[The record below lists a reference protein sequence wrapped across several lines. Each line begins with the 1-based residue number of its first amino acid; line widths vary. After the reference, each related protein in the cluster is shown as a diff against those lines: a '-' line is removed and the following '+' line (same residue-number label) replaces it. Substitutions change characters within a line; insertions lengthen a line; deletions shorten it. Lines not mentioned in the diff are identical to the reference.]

1 MSDSEGTVT
10 ITVLTENTPQDGLR
24 AEHGLS
30 LHLRYARTGKTTDL
44 LLDFGQSDAFAHNAA
59 LLGIDLGAVDVA
71 VLSHAHYDHAD
82 GMPTFFETNDRA
94 RLFLSEACGESC
106 WSTKGGTIERHY
118 IGIKQGL
125 LARYADRLQ
134 RVPTSRTT
142 TITPGVHLVPHTTP
156 GLAEVGRHSG
166 MLLQTEDGWESDDFR
181 HELSLVLELVP
192 APDATPRLAVFNSCS
207 HAGLAVIVEEVT
219 RAFPEA
225 RIATYVG
232 GLHLV
237 HASDE
242 QARQVAKAVQRAGIE
257 HLYTGHCTGDAAMAT
272 LHQALPGRVV
282 ALHPG
287 LTLQLPAG
295 GCRERMPSGPRP

>member
-10 ITVLTENTPQDGLR
+10 ITVLTENTPREGFR

-30 LHLRYARTGKTTDL
+30 LHLRYARAGKTTDL

-59 LLGIDLGAVDVA
+59 LLGIDLGTVDVA

-82 GMPTFFETNDRA
+82 GMPAFFEMNGRA

-106 WSTKGGTIERHY
+106 WSTKGGTAERHY

-142 TITPGVHLVPHTTP
+142 TIAPGVHLVPHTTP
-156 GLAEVGRHSG
+156 GLVEVGRRSG
-166 MLLQTEDGWESDDFR
+166 MLLQTEDGWEPDGFR
-181 HELSLVLELVP
+181 HELSLVLELVS

-225 RIATYVG
+225 RIAAYVG

-242 QARQVAKAVQRAGIE
+242 QVRQVAKAVQRVGIE

-272 LHQALPGRVV
+272 LRNELPGRVV

-287 LTLQLPAG
+287 LTLELPASSYCG
-295 GCRERMPSGPRP
+295 SVTSGHRP

>member
-10 ITVLTENTPQDGLR
+10 ITVLTENTPWEGFR

-30 LHLRYARTGKTTDL
+30 LYLRYARAGKTTDL
-44 LLDFGQSDAFAHNAA
+44 LLDFGQSDAFVHNAA
-59 LLGIDLGAVDVA
+59 LLGIDLSTVDVT

-82 GMPTFFETNDRA
+82 GMPAFFELNDRA
-94 RLFLSEACGESC
+94 QLYLSEACGESC
-106 WSTKGGTIERHY
+106 WSTKGGTTKSHY

-125 LARYADRLQ
+125 LARHADRL
-134 RVPTSRTT
+134 RHVPTNCAT
-142 TITPGVHLVPHTTP
+142 TIAPGVHLVPHTTP
-156 GLAEVGRHSG
+156 GRAEIGRRSG
-166 MLLQTEDGWESDDFR
+166 MLLQTEDGWEPDDFR
-181 HELSLVLELVP
+181 HELSLILELAP

-225 RIATYVG
+225 RIAAYVG

-242 QARQVAKAVQRAGIE
+242 QVRQVAKAVQRAGIE
-257 HLYTGHCTGDAAMAT
+257 HLCTGHCTGEAAMAT
-272 LHQALPGRVV
+272 LRNALPGRVV

-287 LTLQLPAG
+287 LTLELPASSYCG
-295 GCRERMPSGPRP
+295 SVPSGLRP